1 MSDQK
6 PQTRLDFDF
15 VLFGSTIALMVIGI
29 LFIYS
34 SGINSDGMLV
44 SNEFVKQII
53 WASLGIGL
61 LLLFSFLD
69 YARLEDYSAYIYG
82 GMVLILIYTRLFGK
96 VVNGARSWLGVIGG
110 FGIQPSEFMKIAAIL
125 FLARFLSQ
133 SKRGMSDFARLGI
146 SCAIIGLPMLLI
158 LSQPDF
164 GTSIVFIPILLFMMF
179 VAGIRASY
187 IVYIAAT
194 VGLTGFLTILP
205 LWQKFILKRSVPLFQ
220 FFTTVPYCL
229 ILLLVIGIIFAL
241 ALWGF
246 LAFKKKYYYWIA
258 FVSSFIGLSTAMS
271 LLAHKFL
278 QEYQIKRLIVFL
290 DPNIDREKSGWN
302 IIQSLTAIGS
312 GGFFGKGFLQGTQS
326 HLHYLPQQSTDF
338 IFSIIAEEIGFL
350 GCAVIFVLF
359 LAILARCTYVI
370 KNVKDDF
377 GVLIAAG
384 VSSMV
389 FFHFI
394 VNVGMAMGAM
404 PITGIP
410 LLFLSYG
417 GSSLW
422 AALIGIGLVL
432 SIYVRRFRH

>member
-15 VLFGSTIALMVIGI
+15 ILFGSTIALMIIGI

-34 SGINSDGMLV
+34 SGINSDGLLV

-53 WASLGIGL
+53 WAALGIGL

-82 GMVLILIYTRLFGK
+82 GMILILIYTRLFGK
-96 VVNGARSWLGVIGG
+96 VVNGARSWIGIIG
-110 FGIQPSEFMKIAAIL
+110 EFGIQPSEFMKIAAIL
-125 FLARFLSQ
+125 FLARFLSN
-133 SKRGMSDFARLGI
+133 SKRGMSDFSRLSL
-146 SCAIIGLPMLLI
+146 SCVIIGAPMLLI

-179 VAGIRASY
+179 VAGIRTSY
-187 IVYIAAT
+187 LVYIGAS

-258 FVSSFIGLSTAMS
+258 FVSSCIGLSTAMS

-338 IFSIIAEEIGFL
+338 IFSIIAEEIGFV
-350 GCAVIFVLF
+350 GCAIIFVLF
-359 LAILARCTYVI
+359 LAILMRCTYII

>member
-6 PQTRLDFDF
+6 NQSRIDYDF
-15 VLFGSTIALMVIGI
+15 VLFGSTIALMIIGI

-34 SGINSDGMLV
+34 SGINSDGLLV

-53 WASLGIGL
+53 WASLGVGL

-69 YARLEDYSAYIYG
+69 YARLKDYSAYIYG
-82 GMVLILIYTRLFGK
+82 GFILILIYTRIFGK
-96 VVNGARSWLGVIGG
+96 VVNGARSWLNLVGD
-110 FGIQPSEFMKIAAIL
+110 FGIQPSEFMKIAAII
-125 FLARFLSQ
+125 FLARFLTD
-133 SKRGMSDFARLGI
+133 SKRNMSDFSRLGI
-146 SCAIIGLPMLLI
+146 SCAIIGVPMLLI

-179 VAGIRASY
+179 IAGIKASY
-187 IVYIAAT
+187 LIYIALT
-194 VGLTGFLTILP
+194 VAATGFLTILP
-205 LWQKFILKRSVPLFQ
+205 LWQKFILKQSLPIFQ
-220 FFTTVPYCL
+220 VFTTTPYCF
-229 ILLLVIGIIFAL
+229 ILLAVILAIFGL

-246 LAFKKKYYYWIA
+246 LTFKKKYYYWIA
-258 FVSSFIGLSTAMS
+258 YLSSCLGLSMGAS
-271 LLAHKFL
+271 LLAHKVL

-290 DPNIDREKSGWN
+290 DPNIEGQKSGWN

-312 GGFFGKGFLQGTQS
+312 GGLFGKGFLQGTQS
-326 HLHYLPQQSTDF
+326 HYQYLPQQSTDF
-338 IFSIIAEEIGFL
+338 IFSIIAEEIGFF
-350 GCAVIFVLF
+350 GCLVIFGLF
-359 LAILARCTYVI
+359 LAILWRCLYIV
-370 KNVKDDF
+370 KNVKDDY

-384 VSSMV
+384 VSAMV

-394 VNVGMAMGAM
+394 VNVGMAMAIM

-422 AALIGIGLVL
+422 AALLGIGLVL
-432 SIYVRRFRH
+432 SVYIRRFRH